1 MRRLARRRR
10 DPKTEEA
17 AESLAALSL
26 ASYSRAELLR
36 AGQLDTDDPEEVME
50 MKRALEARYRDV
62 RVKLGGGGD

>member
-1 MRRLARRRR
+1 MRRRDRSRK

-36 AGQLDTDDPEEVME
+36 AGHLDTDDPEEGME
-50 MKRALEARYRDV
+50 MKQALEARYKDV
-62 RVKLGGGGD
+62 RELLDGGDK